1 MDLTLYSFLLLT
13 TGHNIFVIYS
23 AESSCTTRTI
33 DVALCN
39 DSNGDNGVMCSNS
52 PSCCCSLGYDEEIRV
67 TGSQRIVKCCDIDEC
82 KQNTANC
89 GTNMYCK
96 NTVGSF
102 ECLCLD
108 GFISISNTCI
118 ECLPNATQQRYMESC
133 VNQNKKDPFCSVLEH
148 SIRSLNESC
157 QQHNISDQTA
167 NEELKKITKEITQAL
182 SNFSTVTNKVQNG
195 QFITELLQNVENT
208 YLTSFL
214 QAPRTQNINTTDLD
228 ITMMPS
234 HDICN
239 AGVQS
244 FTLVSADNNMEV
256 PCSLVPGVKGGAVF
270 LTYKRV
276 NESIL
281 FTPQVPEWDGKTVIN
296 SQVVTGTITNPNSK
310 NLRSPVIFKLS
321 HLQPIKPLN
330 DFICV
335 FWDPEKNNW
344 SKEGCETGQSNSTH
358 TNCTCTHLSS
368 FALLM
373 APHEIQGSFTLTLFS
388 YIGLGVSLLCLS
400 LCLLTFILCRTLR
413 SAHTSILTALCGCLF
428 LGQLLFL
435 VGIRQTRIKI
445 VCAIIAGSLQFS
457 FLCAFC
463 WMSIESFLLFMT
475 VRNLRAVNY
484 MASRKSNFPVM
495 CLLGFGTPSVI
506 VGISAAVR
514 PNDYGTDLYCWLRLG
529 IVWSFLG
536 PVLAFIIT
544 NTVLL
549 VLTVH
554 LLRKRLASVNTN
566 VSTLKN
572 TRLLTF
578 KAVAQLFI
586 LGCTWGIGYFQFG
599 RHALIF
605 SYLFTICNSLQG
617 AYIFLVHCLLNQQ
630 VREVYCRLFYSICG
644 RRKQKLDT
652 STTGTLPS
660 GSKDTSMSDC
670 KRTEISTDNSSRVM
684 KEQSL

>member
-1 MDLTLYSFLLLT
+1 MDLTLYSLLLLT
-13 TGHNIFVIYS
+13 IGHNIFVIYS
-23 AESSCTTRTI
+23 AESSCTITTN

-39 DSNGDNGVMCSNS
+39 SGNDDICSNS
-52 PSCCCSLGYDEEIRV
+52 PNCCCSEEYNEEIRV
-67 TGSQRIVKCCDIDEC
+67 NGSQYIVKCCEIDEC
-82 KQNTANC
+82 KQNTSKC

-96 NTVGSF
+96 NTVGSY

-108 GFISISNTCI
+108 GFTSIFNTCI

-133 VNQNKKDPFCSVLEH
+133 VNQKKEDPFCSVLEQ
-148 SIRSLNESC
+148 SVKSLKESC
-157 QQHNISDQTA
+157 QKNNISDQTA
-167 NEELKKITKEITQAL
+167 KEELKKITKEITQSL
-182 SNFSTVTNKVQNG
+182 SNFSIITNKVQKG
-195 QFITELLQNVENT
+195 QFITGLLQNVEQT
-208 YLTSFL
+208 FLISFL
-214 QAPRTQNINTTDLD
+214 QAPRTQNINTTVLD
-228 ITMMPS
+228 ITMKSS
-234 HDICN
+234 HDICSP
-239 AGVQS
+239 GVQS

-256 PCSLVPGVKGGAVF
+256 PCSLVPIVKGGAVF
-270 LTYKRV
+270 LTYKRF
-276 NESIL
+276 NGSML
-281 FTPQVPEWDGKTVIN
+281 FTPQVSEWDGKTVIN

-310 NLRSPVIFKLS
+310 NLTSPVIFKLS
-321 HLQPIKPLN
+321 HLQPIRPLN
-330 DFICV
+330 KFICV

-344 SKEGCETGQSNSTH
+344 SKEGCETGQSDSTH
-358 TNCTCTHLSS
+358 TICSCTHLSS

-373 APHEIQGSFTLTLFS
+373 APHEIQGDFTLTLLS

-435 VGIRQTRIKI
+435 VGIHQTRIKI

-495 CLLGFGTPSVI
+495 CLLGFGIPSVI

-514 PNDYGTDLYCWLRLG
+514 PHDYGTDLYCWLSLG

-536 PVLAFIIT
+536 PVFVFIIT

-549 VLTVH
+549 VFTVH

-599 RHALIF
+599 RQALIF

-630 VREVYCRLFYSICG
+630 VREAYYRLFYSICG
-644 RRKQKLDT
+644 QRKQKLDI

-660 GSKDTSMSDC
+660 GSKDTSMSDF
-670 KRTEISTDNSSRVM
+670 KRTAISTENSSRAM
-684 KEQSL
+684 KEQSV